1 MKKLF
6 TILPFLGLVT
16 LLFTSCG
23 SDLNDNNANGKA
35 QVGFYLTDAPIVKG
49 YKAVNIDVKSISFST
64 DSTNWV
70 NLPIGG
76 KVVEITKFA
85 NGKDS
90 LLSNIVLDAGVK
102 VTQIRLLLGINN
114 TIVLNDGTVKPLI
127 VPSGYTSG
135 LKLNVQSVP
144 SLTSGYKVLIDFDA
158 ARSIVARGNGSY
170 SLKPVIRSYIQAN
183 TSFIDGYLS
192 PAKEAVRVFTIN
204 TAGDTISTVSD
215 TLKNNYFRVSGL
227 FSANYKI
234 QGQKINTGE
243 IVTIKDN
250 VSVIGGTDIHLS
262 TAEQPLLGP

>member
-6 TILPFLGLVT
+6 NIIPFLGLVT

-127 VPSGYTSG
+127 VP
-135 LKLNVQSVP
+135 NW
-144 SLTSGYKVLIDFDA
+144 I
-158 ARSIVARGNGSY
+158 
-170 SLKPVIRSYIQAN
+170 
-183 TSFIDGYLS
+183 
-192 PAKEAVRVFTIN
+192 
-204 TAGDTISTVSD
+204 
-215 TLKNNYFRVSGL
+215 YFR
-227 FSANYKI
+227 I
-234 QGQKINTGE
+234 E
-243 IVTIKDN
+243 IKCTVCTF
-250 VSVIGGTDIHLS
+250 TDKRI
-262 TAEQPLLGP
+262 